1 MTQPIRYSIV
11 PKDLAAHLF
20 EVSVTVTDPDP
31 EGQRFSLPVW
41 IPGSYLVRE
50 FARNIVT
57 LGAFNDAGRKVRIAK
72 TDKHTWQA
80 APVNGALTLRYDVYA
95 WDLSVR
101 SAYLDESGGFFN
113 ATAVFLSVA
122 GREDA
127 PCEVD
132 IAKPAGAAFRAWR
145 VGTALPEARGTKR
158 YGFGAYRASNYDE
171 LSDHPVTIGEFALAT
186 FDAHGVPHDIVI
198 AGRVTQLDMERLRTD
213 LKRVCEAQIA
223 LFEPKS
229 KKAPMDRYVFMTLA
243 VSDGYG
249 GLEHRASTALICNR
263 TDLPVKGRPE
273 TTEGYRTYLGLC
285 SHEYF
290 HTWNVKRIKPAAFVP
305 YDLTKENYTSLL
317 WLFEGFTSYYD
328 DLMLVRSGLM
338 SQDEYFAALGRTV
351 GGVLRGTGRLKQ
363 SVAESSFDAWIK
375 YYRQDENAT
384 NAIVSYYTKGS
395 LVALAFDLAI
405 RAQTRNK
412 KSLDDVMR
420 LLWQRYGRDFYRG
433 KQAGVE
439 ENEVEA
445 LIEEATGVALGRLFA
460 DAVHGTRDLPLAELL
475 APFGVT
481 LAPDVANG
489 ATAKPTIGARLRG
502 GADCTFAAVY
512 EGGAAHRAGLSAGDT
527 LIAVDGLR
535 VTGTNLDAL
544 LARYRPGD
552 KVEVHAF
559 RRDELRTAKLKL
571 DGPEITRYRL
581 TVAAKPA
588 AVSKAREAWLKG

>member
-1 MTQPIRYSIV
+1 MTQPIRYSIA

-20 EVSVTVTDPDP
+20 EVTVTVADPDP

-171 LSDHPVTIGEFALAT
+171 LSDHPVTFGEFALAT

-305 YDLTKENYTSLL
+305 YDLSKENYTSLL

-351 GGVLRGTGRLKQ
+351 AGVLRGTGRLKQ

-481 LAPDVANG
+481 LTPDVANG
-489 ATAKPTIGARLRG
+489 AAAKPTIGARLRG
-502 GADCTFAAVY
+502 GVDCTFAAVY

-527 LIAVDGLR
+527 LIALDGLR

-571 DGPEITRYRL
+571 DGPEVTRYRL
-581 TVAAKPA
+581 AAAAKPV

>member
-80 APVNGALTLRYDVYA
+80 APVNGMLTLRYDVYA

-127 PCEVD
+127 PCEVA
-132 IAKPAGAAFRAWR
+132 IGKPAGAAFRAWR

-198 AGRVTQLDMERLRTD
+198 VGRVTQLDIERLRTD

-305 YDLTKENYTSLL
+305 YDLTRENYTSLL

-405 RAQTRNK
+405 RAQTRNR

-433 KQAGVE
+433 KQAGVK

-445 LIEEATGVALGRLFA
+445 LIEAATGVALGRLFT

-489 ATAKPTIGARLRG
+489 AAAKPTIGARLRG

-571 DGPEITRYRL
+571 DGPEVTRYRL
-581 TVAAKPA
+581 TAAAKPA